1 MRLTDTHCHLDLDR
15 FDHDRQDVIQ
25 RAHQAGVSRILIP
38 ALGLESS
45 RRVTK
50 LASSHPILYSAIGVH
65 PTEAGKWDEESRD
78 ALVEIAQASA
88 DLSIDSGK
96 IVAVGEI
103 GLDYYWD
110 SAPHD
115 LQRKIL
121 GEQLAIASDLG
132 LPVILHSRENA
143 DSEQGDCAEDL
154 LELLEVWTSNLGKTS
169 NDLISMPGV
178 LHSFSGSLDTARHA
192 IAMNF
197 CIGVTGPITYK
208 NANRRREIIA
218 SLPLE
223 RLLIETD
230 SPFQAPHPHRGD
242 RNEPGYVTYIADKIA
257 EIHMT
262 TPDQV
267 AKITSE
273 NAARLFGW
281 GG

>member
-1 MRLTDTHCHLDLDR
+1 M
-15 FDHDRQDVIQ
+15 
-25 RAHQAGVSRILIP
+25 
-38 ALGLESS
+38 
-45 RRVTK
+45 
-50 LASSHPILYSAIGVH
+50 
-65 PTEAGKWDEESRD
+65 
-78 ALVEIAQASA
+78 EIAQASA

-154 LELLEVWTSNLGKTS
+154 LELLEVWTSNLGKTR
-169 NDLISMPGV
+169 NDLFSMPGV